1 MIYDIPTNATDVPS
15 LEDYLSAAKERWRLI
30 LLVLLTFVAAAIVF
44 DAIRV
49 PNFEGEARVLANPSI
64 ETATGTNPSNPVLE
78 REREVLAGV
87 DVATRASDILDGAI
101 LPRDILEDLEV
112 QFIDSS
118 DTLEVVFPD
127 PDAERAANVVNAMVD
142 AYVEDREAGSLAV
155 FNTQIESLNAEIVEL
170 DVQLDEIATDTA
182 RLTQVRNVAARLPN
196 TDPSRQTQIDTT
208 SDAIALLNQERAV
221 VSNSLNATT
230 RDLRVIERQLVS
242 RRPAAEVIQYA
253 QPPEDPSG
261 PGRSLLL
268 AGAIAFGLVAGIG
281 LAFVLDRLDRTA
293 KDSSDVELA
302 IGTTVLGNI
311 PKFNVGAK
319 RGGPIMLSANQ
330 SVRSQRVREAYRRL
344 RASVQFLQSSRQIRS
359 LLVTSATPGEGKS
372 STVANLAVAAA
383 QGGNR
388 VVIVSGDLRR
398 PMADRMF
405 GVTSSKGLSDHLL
418 DPSIT
423 DIMVPIPDLPSLTM
437 VPSGPLPSNPG
448 ELLGSPRFSK
458 LIEDLSDQFDLV
470 LVDMPPVLS
479 TADAG
484 IASPYVDGVIVVVD
498 SEATDTDSL
507 LKVKNTIDRSGGT
520 IVGAI
525 LNKDSTDSGLS
536 LRRDRYAYEKVA
548 SNA

>member
-1 MIYDIPTNATDVPS
+1 MIYDIPTNANEVPT
-15 LEDYLSAAKERWRLI
+15 LEDYLNAAKERWRLI
-30 LLVLLTFVAAAIVF
+30 LFVLLAFIAAAIAF
-44 DAIRV
+44 DQVRV
-49 PNFEGEARVLANPSI
+49 PSFEGEARVLANPSI

-78 REREVLAGV
+78 REREVIAGV
-87 DVATRASDILDGAI
+87 DVATRASDILDGDI

-112 QFIDSS
+112 QFVDDS

-127 PDAERAANVVNAMVD
+127 PDPERAANIVNAMVD

-155 FNTQIESLNAEIVEL
+155 FNTQIDSLTAEVEEL
-170 DVQLDEIATDTA
+170 DLRLEELATETSRQSQARTA
-182 RLTQVRNVAARLPN
+182 ASRLPN
-196 TDPSRQTQIDTT
+196 TDPTRQTLID
-208 SDAIALLNQERAV
+208 SANEAIALMNQERSV
-221 VSNSLNATT
+221 INSALTATT
-230 RDLRVIERQLVS
+230 RDLRVLERQLVS

-261 PGRSLLL
+261 PGRSILL
-268 AGAIAFGLVAGIG
+268 AGAIAFGLVAGVA
-281 LAFVLDRLDRTA
+281 LAFILDRLDRTA

-319 RGGPIMLSANQ
+319 RGAPIMLSANQ

-344 RASVQFLQSSRQIRS
+344 RASVQFLQSSREIRS

-405 GVTSSKGLSDHLL
+405 GVTSTKGLSDHLL
-418 DPSIT
+418 DPSVT

-437 VPSGPLPSNPG
+437 VPSGPLPPNPG
-448 ELLGSPRFSK
+448 ELLGSPRFAK
-458 LIEDLSDQFDLV
+458 LIEDLSSQFDLV
-470 LVDMPPVLS
+470 LVDMPPILS

-484 IASPYVDGVIVVVD
+484 IASPHVDGVIIVVD
-498 SEATDTDSL
+498 GEATDTDSL
-507 LKVKNTIDRSGGT
+507 LRVKNTIDRSGGT

-525 LNKDSTDSGLS
+525 LNKDSSDSGLS

-548 SNA
+548 SSA